1 MELIVFDEE
10 YDIYKD
16 DYLLVLRNNLKDYNI
31 IHMSDSNEALALY
44 KSKVFDI
51 VLIDFTTNEGKK
63 FLQEVNRL
71 NTLQKIITMGYTLS
85 CSSEMGCSYC
95 IDNFHKRRL
104 IKPIDSI
111 ELYRTISQFD
121 EFECKYA
128 HAFEE
133 PKNLIKELIQRYNYF
148 HFDEENE
155 LIYSQDNDN
164 QELKQLL
171 NLMVDLKAYN
181 IDFKVIDD
189 KSIKVL

>member
-1 MELIVFDEE
+1 MG
-10 YDIYKD
+10 
-16 DYLLVLRNNLKDYNI
+16 
-31 IHMSDSNEALALY
+31 
-44 KSKVFDI
+44 DI

-104 IKPIDSI
+104 IKPINSI

-164 QELKQLL
+164 QELK
-171 NLMVDLKAYN
+171 
-181 IDFKVIDD
+181 
-189 KSIKVL
+189 

>member
-104 IKPIDSI
+104 IKPINSI